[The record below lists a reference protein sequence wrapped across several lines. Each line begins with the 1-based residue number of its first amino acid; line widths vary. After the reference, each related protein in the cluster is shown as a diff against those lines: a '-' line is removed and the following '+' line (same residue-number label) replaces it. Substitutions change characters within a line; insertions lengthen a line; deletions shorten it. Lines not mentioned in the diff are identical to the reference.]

1 MTIAVAW
8 AELAKQER
16 AAHRKRWG
24 TIAQQDKQPKPKPK
38 QSGRPQGTYNPERL
52 ELIKEMV
59 REGFRTVDIA
69 NELGISESSVRYWK
83 AKYELR

>member
-8 AELAKQER
+8 AELAKKER
-16 AAHRKRWG
+16 AAYSRKWG

-38 QSGRPQGTYNPERL
+38 QSGRPQGTYKPERL
-52 ELIKEMV
+52 ALIKEMV

-69 NELGISESSVRYWK
+69 NELKISESSVRYWK

>member
-1 MTIAVAW
+1 MTTATAW

-24 TIAQQDKQPKPKPK
+24 TIAQQNKQPKPKPK
-38 QSGRPQGTYNPERL
+38 QSGRPHGTYNQERL
-52 ELIKEMV
+52 DLIAEMV

-69 NELGISESSVRYWK
+69 EELGISESSVRYWK

>member
-1 MTIAVAW
+1 MTTAVAW

-24 TIAQQDKQPKPKPK
+24 TIAQQDKKPKPEPK
-38 QSGRPQGTYNPERL
+38 QSGRPHGTYNQERL
-52 ELIKEMV
+52 DLIAEMV

-69 NELGISESSVRYWK
+69 NELDISESSVRYWK
-83 AKYELR
+83 SKYELR

>member
-1 MTIAVAW
+1 MTTATAW

-24 TIAQQDKQPKPKPK
+24 TIAQQNKQPKPKPK
-38 QSGRPQGTYNPERL
+38 QSGRPHGTYNQERL
-52 ELIKEMV
+52 DLIAEMV

-69 NELGISESSVRYWK
+69 NELKISESSVRYWK

>member
-1 MTIAVAW
+1 MTTATAW
-8 AELAKQER
+8 VELAKQER

-24 TIAQQDKQPKPKPK
+24 TIAQQNKQPKPKPK
-38 QSGRPQGTYNPERL
+38 QSGRPHGTYNQERL
-52 ELIKEMV
+52 DLIAEMV

-69 NELGISESSVRYWK
+69 EELGISESSVRYWK